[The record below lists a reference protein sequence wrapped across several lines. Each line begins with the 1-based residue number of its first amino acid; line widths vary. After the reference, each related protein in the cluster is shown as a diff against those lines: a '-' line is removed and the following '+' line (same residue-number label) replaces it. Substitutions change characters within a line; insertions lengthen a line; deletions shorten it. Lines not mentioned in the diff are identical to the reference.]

1 MRFFK
6 SFSAFPKRLFPRV
19 CLPGRR
25 ALLGL
30 GIWAIGTLM
39 WSSGCHSRQSTSES
53 ASHSSLINPNIAVPA
68 FDADSAYAYVAR
80 QVQFGPRI
88 PGTPAHAACA
98 DWLIAHMKNW
108 ADTVY
113 VQQTTLTA
121 WNHEKLPC
129 VNIIASFNPAAK
141 ERLLLLAHWD
151 TRPWADQDPNPA
163 NRKKPFPGADDGASG
178 VAVLLETARQLH
190 AQKPDIG
197 IDLFLT
203 DCEDYGNDSVAHS
216 FCLGTQYWAQHPH
229 VPGYVADYGV
239 LLDMVGGKNAHFY
252 MEGQSQQFA
261 GPQQTLFWNLA
272 NALGYSD
279 FFRYDKIN
287 VTIEDDHQYV
297 SQMAHIPCFDVIHLR
312 DNPKNPFPP
321 YWHTL
326 QDNLDNIDRATLKA
340 VGQTVLQ
347 LIYTHPA
354 Y

>member
-1 MRFFK
+1 MNFSSVIMHVVNPFSRF
-6 SFSAFPKRLFPRV
+6 L
-19 CLPGRR
+19 RR
-25 ALLGL
+25 PMLKLTLGL
-30 GIWAIGTLM
+30 WIWAAIWIIL
-39 WSSGCHSRQSTSES
+39 SSGCHPRTSSTETT
-53 ASHSSLINPNIAVPA
+53 SSGPLINPRIAVPA
-68 FDADSAYAYVAR
+68 FEADSAYAYVAR

-88 PGTPAHAACA
+88 PGTAAHEACA
-98 DWLIAHMKNW
+98 DWLIARLKAW

-113 VQQTTLTA
+113 VQRTTLKA
-121 WNHEKLPC
+121 WNQHQLAC
-129 VNIIASFNPAAK
+129 VNIIGSFQPAAK

-151 TRPWADQDPNPA
+151 TRPWADQDPLPA

-178 VAVLLETARQLH
+178 VGVLLEVARQLH
-190 AQKPDIG
+190 LKHPDIG
-197 IDLFLT
+197 IDLLFT
-203 DCEDYGNDSVAHS
+203 DVEDYGNDSVAHS

-229 VPGYVADYGV
+229 VPGYTADYGI

-279 FFRYDKIN
+279 YFRYDKIN

-312 DNPKNPFPP
+312 NNPKNPFPP

-326 QDNLDNIDRATLKA
+326 QDNLENIDPATLKA